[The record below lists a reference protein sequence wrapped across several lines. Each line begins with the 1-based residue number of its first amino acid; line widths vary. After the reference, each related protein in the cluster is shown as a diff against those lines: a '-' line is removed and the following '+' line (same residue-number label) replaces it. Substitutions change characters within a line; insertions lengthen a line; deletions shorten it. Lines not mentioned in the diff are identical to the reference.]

1 MNSKMEDE
9 QANKLQQRLYR
20 SIFFLKRVKKLL
32 HILLFAHFYSL
43 NIKVMTFSTQ
53 FCTVWV
59 KAAMPALSF
68 QLGRVKSLSD
78 TPDRVTEMFRGAVCT
93 CWAACPASREC
104 TTLTQLAVLTQ
115 GALPSSGTDR
125 IFPHHCKYFPVNT
138 TLVQW
143 MLDQPGS
150 EYWEDNSNQHHLGIS
165 LAFSFQE
172 IWFYCMAGRGAQHL
186 TQLHCKI
193 SKESWGSTKG
203 LLWMVE
209 FLRFIASDQQAGLV
223 WAMLNTGKEK
233 QLYLCCWRVWPVSL
247 GSPQSHCLLMA
258 LLTWSWTNISNSSSC
273 HNSHPQQQSH
283 FSTNSLFTRWTIAP
297 IYQQHFRFLVKNFF
311 LNVFY
316 WVT

>member
-125 IFPHHCKYFPVNT
+125 IFPHHWKILQIFSSKHHTGAVNAWSARIRILGRKFKST
-138 TLVQW
+138 PLRNFSCLQLPGNLV
-143 MLDQPGS
+143 L
-150 EYWEDNSNQHHLGIS
+150 
-165 LAFSFQE
+165 
-172 IWFYCMAGRGAQHL
+172 
-186 TQLHCKI
+186 LHGWK
-193 SKESWGSTKG
+193 
-203 LLWMVE
+203 
-209 FLRFIASDQQAGLV
+209 
-223 WAMLNTGKEK
+223 
-233 QLYLCCWRVWPVSL
+233 
-247 GSPQSHCLLMA
+247 GSP
-258 LLTWSWTNISNSSSC
+258 
-273 HNSHPQQQSH
+273 
-283 FSTNSLFTRWTIAP
+283 AP
-297 IYQQHFRFLVKNFF
+297 HTAPL
-311 LNVFY
+311 
-316 WVT
+316 